1 MTPKPTS
8 DRLVEYRRKRA
19 AGATPEPF
27 GGGRDARSGL
37 FVVQKHSARRLHY
50 DLRLEVDG
58 VLRSWAV
65 PKGPSLDPA
74 EKRLAVQ
81 TEDHPLEYG
90 DFEGVIP
97 ADNYGAGAVILWDR
111 GPTVHHLDPEAGGKE
126 GKLLFEL
133 KGFKLRGL
141 WTLVKTARSEK
152 EWLLIKKPDAE
163 ATGEDAAD
171 LDPHS
176 VLSGLTV
183 EEMRDGA
190 TRADAVKERLRA
202 LGAPRRSVDGA
213 TLRPMLATLEREPFA
228 RAEGGSSSSSTT
240 ATGSWPSA
248 AAAAARRR
256 PQTCDCATAAAS
268 TPPRSTRTSSSP

>member
-1 MTPKPTS
+1 MAAI
-8 DRLVEYRRKRA
+8 DND
-19 AGATPEPF
+19 AGAGRLEAYRAKRTASETPEPF
-27 GGGRDARSGL
+27 AGTIPTGGNL

-58 VLRSWAV
+58 VLKSWAV
-65 PKGPSLDPA
+65 PRGPSYDQA
-74 EKRLAVQ
+74 DKRLAVQ

-111 GPTVHHLDPEAGGKE
+111 GPTVHHLDPETGGEE

-163 ATGEDAAD
+163 ATGEDAAEM
-171 LDPHS
+171 DPHS

-190 TRADAVKERLRA
+190 TRADAVKERLVEV
-202 LGAPRRSVDGA
+202 GAPRRAVDGA
-213 TLRPMLATLEREPFA
+213 RLRPMLATLERAPFRRRGWLFELKYDGYRLMA
-228 RAEGGSSSSSTT
+228 ERRGGGRAATT
-240 ATGSWPSA
+240 AGVRLRYRSGMDA
-248 AAAAARRR
+248 
-256 PQTCDCATAAAS
+256 TCH
-268 TPPRSTRTSSSP
+268 P